1 MDAQLLGSC
10 CLLAELA
17 MDALSTHIAN
27 RLGYSVLLSPQEEK
41 ELGRKVQAVNEASKR
56 FLARQITLDEKE
68 SIEQQGL
75 EARNKMICANVR
87 LVAAIAKQF
96 TNRGIS
102 YNDLISEGYV
112 GLIRAVE
119 GFDPDNAKFSTYAV
133 WWIKQAIKRALLSA
147 QMVSLPD
154 YMGQMVPKWMQI
166 RSEFVDKYH
175 YEPSIEEM
183 ASEFNVSVKKARQI
197 WQAVIA
203 KRSEAKGLESE
214 EAQQIEDRFEFE
226 EAPDTSVDRD
236 QVRHF
241 VESEAAMLLDDRSL
255 KIIRLRFGFDH
266 EYGESMTLKEVG
278 ERVGLTRER
287 VRQIE
292 QVALTS
298 LRGAAQNTDMAH
310 DMACV

>member
-1 MDAQLLGSC
+1 
-10 CLLAELA
+10 
-17 MDALSTHIAN
+17 
-27 RLGYSVLLSPQEEK
+27 
-41 ELGRKVQAVNEASKR
+41 
-56 FLARQITLDEKE
+56 
-68 SIEQQGL
+68 
-75 EARNKMICANVR
+75 
-87 LVAAIAKQF
+87 
-96 TNRGIS
+96 
-102 YNDLISEGYV
+102 
-112 GLIRAVE
+112 
-119 GFDPDNAKFSTYAV
+119 
-133 WWIKQAIKRALLSA
+133 
-147 QMVSLPD
+147 
-154 YMGQMVPKWMQI
+154 
-166 RSEFVDKYH
+166 
-175 YEPSIEEM
+175 
-183 ASEFNVSVKKARQI
+183 VSVKKARQI